1 MKELR
6 IISSKIVVSAHGDKR
21 YVRHVVK
28 GILPNCRKVTD
39 LALSP
44 STGCVWV
51 KSLWSHNGTANV
63 EPSLWAALV
72 KTSPVVSDN
81 TFPVTLT
88 PAIIA
93 EAYEEALNI
102 TKCAAVHDRT
112 HVHPN
117 YKTNFNSMVVVN
129 HA

>member
-21 YVRHVVK
+21 YVHHVVK
-28 GILPNCRKVTD
+28 GILPNCRKVTT
-39 LALSP
+39 LHLSP

-51 KSLWSHNGTANV
+51 KSLWSHNGQANI

-72 KTSPVVSDN
+72 KTSPVVSDS

-88 PAIIA
+88 PEIIA
-93 EAYEEALNI
+93 DAYKDALSI
-102 TKCAAVHDRT
+102 TQCPAVHDRT
-112 HVHPN
+112 HVHPK
-117 YKTNFNSMVVVN
+117 YKTSFSPMVVVN